1 MIALDIGR
9 VGAGRGCCVDVLERE
24 PDALSLQRTGDSLA
38 FEAAWRA
45 LPRSGWM
52 PDRRDLSL
60 HQFKK
65 MLPDIALMDIIPGTP
80 TRSRVC
86 VVGER
91 IRERIPFPVIG
102 QDYFHFVPAQMRP
115 AAERRLRTLAD
126 QPCGLWQVLGI
137 HYQRGLFK
145 SLELTA
151 FPLCR
156 EDGPTQLMVLAVY
169 SRGQA
174 CDVPTDLAMISLD
187 RASATAFLDIGA
199 GLPTR
204 HLDTPEMPIP
214 RPVPMPAKSTA

>member
-1 MIALDIGR
+1 
-9 VGAGRGCCVDVLERE
+9 VDVLERE
-24 PDALSLQRTGDSLA
+24 PDALSQQRTKDSLA

-45 LPRSGWM
+45 LPRNGFM

-65 MLPDIALMDIIPGTP
+65 MLPDIALMDIIPGEQ
-80 TRSRVC
+80 TRSRIC
-86 VVGER
+86 LVGER
-91 IRERIPFPVIG
+91 IRERIPFAIVG
-102 QDYFHFVPAQMRP
+102 QDYFHFVPAQMRV
-115 AAERRLRTLAD
+115 AAERRLQTLVEH
-126 QPCGLWQVLGI
+126 PCGLWQVLGI

-151 FPLCR
+151 LPLCR
-156 EDGPTQLMVLAVY
+156 ADGPPQLMILAVY

-199 GLPTR
+199 GLPSW
-204 HLDTPEMPIP
+204 L
-214 RPVPMPAKSTA
+214 PMDG